1 MQEREY
7 TVLQVRRVCY
17 SGFGAWVLSH
27 RRLTDHWRRSFE
39 KVDHFKQPAKMAEE
53 QMRQLAERV
62 AALEAEL
69 QATRQANAELMQG
82 MAEQREI
89 AETAQLRADRRRRAQ
104 MQDFANL
111 TAELITA
118 RGPGGQGG

>member
-7 TVLQVRRVCY
+7 TVLQVRRVRY
-17 SGFGAWVLSH
+17 SGFGALVLSH
-27 RRLTDHWRRSFE
+27 RRLTGHWRRSFE
-39 KVDHFKQPAKMAEE
+39 KVDRFKQPAKMAEE

-69 QATRQANAELMQG
+69 QATRQANAELTQG

-89 AETAQLRADRRRRAQ
+89 AETAQL
-104 MQDFANL
+104 
-111 TAELITA
+111 
-118 RGPGGQGG
+118 

>member
-7 TVLQVRRVCY
+7 TVLQVRRVRY
-17 SGFGAWVLSH
+17 SGFGASVLSH
-27 RRLTDHWRRSFE
+27 RRLTSNWRRSFE
-39 KVDHFKQPAKMAEE
+39 EVDRFKQPAKMAEE

-69 QATRQANAELMQG
+69 QATRQANAELTQG

-89 AETAQLRADRRRRAQ
+89 AETAQLRAD
-104 MQDFANL
+104 
-111 TAELITA
+111 
-118 RGPGGQGG
+118 